1 MDADGASRAVSHEAV
16 GASSWRPCRASPMGE
31 TFNRARARQRARR
44 LGRAP
49 PLPAIAAAALDVS
62 AAASLATRCHE
73 LEHSSALAHQE
84 LILLRLQIGELALR
98 LERVVSPARGTSA
111 APEEVPAERCD
122 KPSFASVGVQ
132 VPKPLP
138 PAPAADGARRMSRRE
153 RRSRRRRSGFL
164 DDLLHKPADDLLYTP
179 DQATRPFVPPV
190 GSLVAGQR
198 AAPLTL
204 QPAGPIAS
212 SGVSFADRKAPPRH
226 AARLAARIAARR
238 PADLA
243 ERGSIQRWWRA
254 HKLHRQCSARKLQRW
269 WREAPAAWSADAV
282 PTRRPV
288 RRAGLR
294 EGAAFGAN
302 VRAARLQAAW
312 RGFAV
317 RRAQRLL
324 DAEADAD
331 WLALLPTRPAQLSF
345 AIRFACPAR
354 REERRATGRAALT
367 AALGRAW
374 ASALRELSSMELPT
388 PPDDPSDDV
397 YSLEDEVREAV
408 CQVLQPLRR
417 AKRLQFEAVKGA
429 FLEAST
435 GIRSTANVARHHL
448 MTVGGFSAAEADAMV
463 AAEIAEDIRLRRAA
477 FRNPS

>member
-1 MDADGASRAVSHEAV
+1 MDADGAARAVSHEAV

-31 TFNRARARQRARR
+31 SFYRARVRQRARR
-44 LGRAP
+44 LGPAP
-49 PLPAIAAAALDVS
+49 PLPTVAVAALDVS
-62 AAASLATRCHE
+62 AAASLAARCHE

-138 PAPAADGARRMSRRE
+138 PAPAADRARRMSRRE

-243 ERGSIQRWWRA
+243 ERGSIHRWWRA
-254 HKLHRQCSARKLQRW
+254 HQLLRQCSARKLQRW
-269 WREAPAAWSADAV
+269 WREAPADWSADAV

-408 CQVLQPLRR
+408 FQVLQPLRR

-477 FRNPS
+477 LSNPS